1 MNIRNFCI
9 IAHIDHGKS
18 TLADRILEL
27 TGVVPPQKM
36 VEQILDG
43 MELERERGITIKAK
57 AVRLPYQYQGQ
68 NYVLNLIDTPGHV
81 DFTYEVSRALAA
93 CEGAILLVD
102 ATQGV
107 EAQTLAN
114 VLLARQHNLKIIPV
128 INKIDLVRADVSLVR
143 QQIKDNLGIPD
154 EPILISAKEGTNVEK
169 VLQAVIEKIPEPE
182 KDVSPCLAA
191 LVFDSYYDAYRGVII
206 VVRVFSGHLRAGQ
219 KIMFFSNKNTYE
231 VQEVGHLCL
240 QMFPAKELVAGE
252 VGYIVAGIKNI
263 HDVRIGD
270 TVTLAENP
278 VKNPLPGFRE
288 VKPFVFAGLYPQAS
302 DYEDLAK
309 ALAKLHLSDA
319 AFFYSPETSTA
330 LGFGFRCGFLGTLH
344 LEIVCERLRREFGI
358 DLLVT
363 IPNVV
368 YRVVKKDGTSQYID
382 NPVKLPPSGEIREI
396 FEPYVRTTIV
406 VPNEYLGNTATLLQN
421 RRAKQLQMTTL
432 EGNKSLLVYEMPLA
446 EMIFG
451 FYDALKSVSK
461 GYASFDYEHI
471 EPKPADL
478 VKMEVLLNQEPLDA
492 FALIVHRDSAY
503 LRAKALAQKLKELIP
518 RHLFEIPIQ
527 IRVDGRIIAR
537 ETIPAKRKDV
547 LAKCYGGDITRKRKL
562 LEKQKEGKKRMRQFG
577 RVSIPTEAFLALLS
591 YGSESGK
598 EKQ

>member
-1 MNIRNFCI
+1 LNIRNFSI

-27 TGVVPPQKM
+27 TGAVPPRQM
-36 VEQILDG
+36 REQILDD

-57 AVRLPYQYQGQ
+57 AVRLQYQYLGT
-68 NYVLNLIDTPGHV
+68 NYIFNLIDTPGHV

-93 CEGAILLVD
+93 CEGAVLLVD

-128 INKIDLVRADVSLVR
+128 INKIDLPRADPVLVS
-143 QQIKDNLGIPD
+143 QQIKDNLAITD
-154 EPILISAKEGTNVEK
+154 EPILVSAKEGTNIDK
-169 VLQAVIEKIPEPE
+169 VLQAIIEKIPQPAR
-182 KDVSPCLAA
+182 DISSPLAA
-191 LVFDSYYDAYRGVII
+191 LIFDSYYDPYRGVII
-206 VVRVFSGHLRAGQ
+206 VVRIFSGRLRRGQ

-231 VQEVGHLCL
+231 VQEIGYLCL
-240 QMFPAKELVAGE
+240 GMFPSEELVAGE

-263 HDVRIGD
+263 HDVKIGD
-270 TVTLAENP
+270 TITATENP
-278 VKNPLPGFRE
+278 VDKPRPGYRE
-288 VKPFVFAGLYPQAS
+288 IKPFVFAGLYPQTS
-302 DYEDLAK
+302 EYEDLAK

-319 AFFYSPETSTA
+319 AFFYTPETSTA

-344 LEIVCERLRREFGI
+344 LEIVRERLRREFGI

-368 YRVVKKDGTSQYID
+368 YRIVKKDGSMEYVD
-382 NPVKLPPSGEIREI
+382 NPVKFPSSAQIAEV

-406 VPNEYLGNTATLLQN
+406 LPNEYLGNTATLLQN
-421 RRAKQLQMTTL
+421 RRARQIMMTTL

-451 FYDALKSVSK
+451 FYDALKSVSR

-471 EPKPADL
+471 EPRPGNL
-478 VKMEVLLNQEPLDA
+478 VKLEVLLNQEPLDA
-492 FALIVHRDSAY
+492 FALIVHRDAAY
-503 LRAKALAQKLKELIP
+503 IQAKNLAEKLKELIP

-527 IRVDGRIIAR
+527 VRVDGRIIAR
-537 ETIPAKRKDV
+537 QTIPAKRKDV

-577 RVSIPTEAFLALLS
+577 RVSIPTDAFLALLS
-591 YGSESGK
+591 YGNPSGK
-598 EKQ
+598 EK